1 VRRVYSRLRKVDT
14 ARLPDNLDSPALA
27 ATVGAP
33 VSLSSIPPEL
43 LVAVCVAALLLALV
57 QTARLA
63 FTRWLPRHR
72 IAVARAAGADGE
84 LRAEPLLRALGYA
97 VVARQAPVSYEVA
110 VDGEPFEIALRAD
123 FLLERDGRRY
133 VAEVKTGRLA
143 PRLETSATRRQLLE
157 YRVAF
162 DVDGVLLVDVDA
174 GRVHSLEFPSHSPGG
189 HLRGASDVDGVAAT
203 IGDRGYPR
211 YDREAVGEE
220 SPVRPRG
227 RQRGVPGTTARPSA
241 RSPRYD
247 REAVS
252 DQSQT
257 LSVSEGESPTT
268 VASRVRNLVDSGRTT
283 ASEKALGSVVGR
295 SPSLTLRVWLWSLT
309 ASRSYRGLLADGL
322 AVVPGT
328 PR

>member
-110 VDGEPFEIALRAD
+110 VDPGTTARP
-123 FLLERDGRRY
+123 
-133 VAEVKTGRLA
+133 
-143 PRLETSATRRQLLE
+143 SAR
-157 YRVAF
+157 
-162 DVDGVLLVDVDA
+162 
-174 GRVHSLEFPSHSPGG
+174 S
-189 HLRGASDVDGVAAT
+189 
-203 IGDRGYPR
+203 PR

-227 RQRGVPGTTARPSA
+227 RQRPEPDPER
-241 RSPRYD
+241 
-247 REAVS
+247 
-252 DQSQT
+252 
-257 LSVSEGESPTT
+257 
-268 VASRVRNLVDSGRTT
+268 
-283 ASEKALGSVVGR
+283 
-295 SPSLTLRVWLWSLT
+295 
-309 ASRSYRGLLADGL
+309 
-322 AVVPGT
+322 
-328 PR
+328 

>member
-1 VRRVYSRLRKVDT
+1 MQRPHTAAPSGPTSR
-14 ARLPDNLDSPALA
+14 PDNLDSPALA
-27 ATVGAP
+27 ATVGAL

-84 LRAEPLLRALGYA
+84 LRAEPLLRALGYT

-189 HLRGASDVDGVAAT
+189 ADEPRVGWLLWLALGAALGLGASALRPLTPSVPGLARRAEPTAARHRALT
-203 IGDRGYPR
+203 A
-211 YDREAVGEE
+211 EKAE
-220 SPVRPRG
+220 SPRR
-227 RQRGVPGTTARPSA
+227 R
-241 RSPRYD
+241 
-247 REAVS
+247 
-252 DQSQT
+252 
-257 LSVSEGESPTT
+257 
-268 VASRVRNLVDSGRTT
+268 
-283 ASEKALGSVVGR
+283 
-295 SPSLTLRVWLWSLT
+295 W
-309 ASRSYRGLLADGL
+309 
-322 AVVPGT
+322 
-328 PR
+328 